1 MKAKTLLALIVG
13 TVLFGFQTKAEKP
26 DKFLRYVEATG
37 SQYVDTGIVGRYGTK
52 AECKVEWMA
61 FSDSAFL
68 DCGDWSDNTR
78 FFMCHCSTTSGN
90 IFAGY
95 GTGEKITYNSQI
107 CFSRKNESTHMC
119 PSIRRLTAAT
129 TQRTS

>member
-1 MKAKTLLALIVG
+1 MKAKTWLALIG
-13 TVLFGFQTKAEKP
+13 GIALFGSQATAETP

-37 SQYVDTGIVGRYGTK
+37 TQYVDTGIVGRYNTK

-61 FSDSAFL
+61 FSDTAFL

-90 IFAGY
+90 MFAGY
-95 GTGEKITYNSQI
+95 RTG
-107 CFSRKNESTHMC
+107 SRVT
-119 PSIRRLTAAT
+119 
-129 TQRTS
+129 